1 MVSYGWVRQVLV
13 IFRSVLGVRRVRV
26 KNMNLSNRTLRE
38 QIAALPGLRMWQQ
51 EIDRLFPVEGDVV
64 RLDWQLPAI
73 GCQSLGADPKIAIP
87 AMAALACIQISIILV
102 DDMLDEE
109 PDGEYRRMGAGRAAN
124 LALALQSA
132 AMVLVDRC
140 PVSPAQ
146 RSAAARCLAQMCL
159 DTAAG
164 QELDVSNLEGEEN
177 YWRVVQAKST
187 PFYGAGIQLGA
198 ILGGGDPNIVQRYYE
213 LGVMFGEA
221 IQIYDDLEDAFKSP
235 ANPDWLQGR
244 NNLAL
249 LYGLTAEYPEREQ
262 FERLRLR
269 AWEPVVLEEA
279 QQILIRSGAVSY
291 CVHHIIRRHQQI
303 QTLIDELSIFDSQPI
318 LDLLANQIAPV
329 WNLLSRLGVQMPFDT
344 IGVSE

>member
-1 MVSYGWVRQVLV
+1 MSIPNQV
-13 IFRSVLGVRRVRV
+13 
-26 KNMNLSNRTLRE
+26 LRE
-38 QIAALPGLRMWQQ
+38 QIDAVPGLQVWRQ
-51 EIDRLFPVEGDVV
+51 EIDRLFPFEEDVA

-73 GCQSLGADPKIAIP
+73 GCQSLGTDSEVAIP
-87 AMAALACIQISIILV
+87 AMAALACTQISIILV

-109 PDGEYRRMGAGRAAN
+109 PDGEHRRMGVGRAAN

-132 AMVLVDRC
+132 AMVLVDQC

-146 RSAAARCLAQMCL
+146 RSAAARCLARMCL

-187 PFYGAGIQLGA
+187 PFYGAGLQLGA
-198 ILGGGDPNIVQRYYE
+198 ILGGGDPETVQQFYE
-213 LGVMFGEA
+213 LGVIFGEA
-221 IQIYDDLEDAFKSP
+221 IQIYDDLEDAFQSP

-249 LYGLTAEYPEREQ
+249 LYGLTAEYPEQ
-262 FERLRLR
+262 ERFVELRLR
-269 AWEPVVLEEA
+269 AHDPVALNEA

-291 CVHHIIRRHQQI
+291 CVYQVIQRHQQI
-303 QTLIDELSIFDSQPI
+303 RTRLEELSLADSQPI
-318 LDLLANQIAPV
+318 SDLLANQLEPV
-329 WNLLSRLGVQMPFDT
+329 RGLLTRLGVQIPL
-344 IGVSE
+344 

>member
-1 MVSYGWVRQVLV
+1 
-13 IFRSVLGVRRVRV
+13 
-26 KNMNLSNRTLRE
+26 MNLSNQTLRE

-132 AMVLVDRC
+132 AMVLVDQC

-177 YWRVVQAKST
+177 YWKVVQAKST
-187 PFYGAGIQLGA
+187 PFYGAGLQLGA
-198 ILGGGDPNIVQRYYE
+198 ILGGGDQETVQQFYK
-213 LGVMFGEA
+213 LGVIFGEA

-244 NNLAL
+244 NNLVL

-262 FERLRLR
+262 FEKLRLQAR
-269 AWEPVVLEEA
+269 DPVALEKA

-291 CVHHIIRRHQQI
+291 CVHQIVQRHQQV
-303 QTLIDELSIFDSQPI
+303 QALISELSFFHSQPI
-318 LDLLANQIAPV
+318 LNLLTEQIAPV
-329 WNLLSRLGVQMPFDT
+329 RALLNRLGMQMPFKFDMM
-344 IGVSE
+344 GASE

>member
-1 MVSYGWVRQVLV
+1 
-13 IFRSVLGVRRVRV
+13 
-26 KNMNLSNRTLRE
+26 MNLSNRTLRE
-38 QIAALPGLRMWQQ
+38 QISVIPGLQMWQQ
-51 EIDRLFPVEGDVV
+51 EIDRLFPQEGDVV

-73 GCQSLGADPKIAIP
+73 GCQSLGVDPEVAIP
-87 AMAALACIQISIILV
+87 AMAALACTQISIILV

-109 PDGEYRRMGAGRAAN
+109 PDGEYLRMGAGRAAN

-132 AMVLVDRC
+132 AMVLVDQC

-177 YWRVVQAKST
+177 YWKVVRAKST
-187 PFYGAGIQLGA
+187 PFYGAGLQLGA
-198 ILGGGDPNIVQRYYE
+198 ILGGGDPDTVRQFYE
-213 LGVMFGEA
+213 LGVIFGEA

-249 LYGLTAEYPEREQ
+249 LYGLTAEYPERER
-262 FERLRLR
+262 FERLRLQ
-269 AWEPVVLEEA
+269 AQDPVALENA
-279 QQILIRSGAVSY
+279 QEILVRSGAVSY
-291 CVHHIIRRHQQI
+291 CTYQIIQRHQQI
-303 QTLIDELSIFDSQPI
+303 RDLISNLSLSSSQSI
-318 LDLLANQIAPV
+318 LDFLTNQIKPV
-329 WNLLSRLGVQMPFDT
+329 WGLLTRLGIQVPT
-344 IGVSE
+344 EVIGAS

>member
-1 MVSYGWVRQVLV
+1 MD
-13 IFRSVLGVRRVRV
+13 
-26 KNMNLSNRTLRE
+26 LSDRTLRE
-38 QIAALPGLRMWQQ
+38 QIATVPGLHVWQR
-51 EIDRLFPVEGDVV
+51 EIDRLFPPEGDVV

-73 GCQSLGADPKIAIP
+73 GCQSLGADPAVAIP
-87 AMAALACIQISIILV
+87 AMAALACTQISIILV

-109 PDGEYRRMGAGRAAN
+109 PDGEYQRMGAGRAAN
-124 LALALQSA
+124 LSLALQSA

-140 PVSPAQ
+140 PVSSAQ

-177 YWRVVQAKST
+177 YWRVVRAKST
-187 PFYGAGIQLGA
+187 PFYGAGLQLGA
-198 ILGGGDPNIVQRYYE
+198 ILGGGDPDIVQRFYE
-213 LGVMFGEA
+213 LGVIFGEA

-249 LYGLTAEYPEREQ
+249 LYGLTAEYPEQKQ
-262 FERLRLR
+262 FKKLRLR
-269 AWEPVVLEEA
+269 VQDPTVLEQA

-291 CVHHIIRRHQQI
+291 CAYQIFQRHQQI
-303 QTLIDELSIFDSQPI
+303 RLSLRQINTNMVP
-318 LDLLANQIAPV
+318 LVHLLKQQIEPLV
-329 WNLLSRLGVQMPFDT
+329 DFLTRLNVQMPIDFTGDT
-344 IGVSE
+344 V

>member
-1 MVSYGWVRQVLV
+1 
-13 IFRSVLGVRRVRV
+13 
-26 KNMNLSNRTLRE
+26 MNLSNRTLWK
-38 QIAALPGLRMWQQ
+38 QIAAVPGLEVWRE
-51 EIDRLFPVEGDVV
+51 EIERLFPREGEVV

-73 GCQSLGADPKIAIP
+73 GCQSLGADPEVAIP
-87 AMAALACIQISIILV
+87 AMAALACTQISIILV

-109 PDGEYRRMGAGRAAN
+109 PDGEYQRMGAGRAAN

-132 AMVLVDRC
+132 AMVLVDQC

-177 YWRVVQAKST
+177 YWRVVRAKST
-187 PFYGAGIQLGA
+187 PFYGAGLQLGA
-198 ILGGGDPNIVQRYYE
+198 ILGGGDPDTVRQFYE
-213 LGVMFGEA
+213 IGVIFGEA

-249 LYGLTAEYPEREQ
+249 LYGLTAEYPERDRFKE
-262 FERLRLR
+262 LRIHVQN
-269 AWEPVVLEEA
+269 PTFLEEA
-279 QQILIRSGAVSY
+279 QQILIQSGAVSY
-291 CVHHIIRRHQQI
+291 CAYQIFQRHQQI
-303 QTLIDELSIFDSQPI
+303 RSFVDELSLLDSRPI
-318 LDLLANQIAPV
+318 SDLLVHQIEPV
-329 WNLLSRLGVQMPFDT
+329 QTLLTQLGMQVPPN
-344 IGVSE
+344 IVGVAE

>member
-1 MVSYGWVRQVLV
+1 LSIPNQV
-13 IFRSVLGVRRVRV
+13 
-26 KNMNLSNRTLRE
+26 LRE
-38 QIAALPGLRMWQQ
+38 QIDAVPGLQVWRQ
-51 EIDRLFPVEGDVV
+51 EIDRLFPFEEDVA

-73 GCQSLGADPKIAIP
+73 GCQSLGTDSEVAIP
-87 AMAALACIQISIILV
+87 AMAALACTQISIILV

-109 PDGEYRRMGAGRAAN
+109 PDGEHRRMGVGRAAN

-132 AMVLVDRC
+132 AMVLVDQC

-146 RSAAARCLAQMCL
+146 RSAAARCLARMCL

-187 PFYGAGIQLGA
+187 PFYGAGLQLGA
-198 ILGGGDPNIVQRYYE
+198 ILGGGDPETVQQFYE
-213 LGVMFGEA
+213 LGVIFGEA
-221 IQIYDDLEDAFKSP
+221 IQIYDDLEDAFQSP

-249 LYGLTAEYPEREQ
+249 LYGLTAEYPEQ
-262 FERLRLR
+262 ERFVELRLR
-269 AWEPVVLEEA
+269 AHDPVALNEA

-291 CVHHIIRRHQQI
+291 CVYQVIQRHQQI
-303 QTLIDELSIFDSQPI
+303 RTRLEELSLADSQPI
-318 LDLLANQIAPV
+318 SDLLANQLEPV
-329 WNLLSRLGVQMPFDT
+329 RGLLTRLGVQIPL
-344 IGVSE
+344 